1 VDADA
6 DLILVGGGLAN
17 CLIASRLRALRPEL
31 RLLVVER
38 GPTLGGNHTWSFH
51 GSDISPEQLK
61 WLEPFIETSWQGHE
75 ILFPDRERSLPGS
88 YHTIFSERVDQR
100 VSAALGDSIMTGMEV
115 SAVDAD
121 RVQLS
126 DGRVLRAPA
135 IIDGRGDPGSRDLDV
150 RFQKFFGMVVE
161 LAEPCG
167 LERPILMDAR
177 LPQEDGFRFMYS
189 LPFTPT
195 RLLIEDTRYS
205 DTPTLDIEPMRAAI
219 HAYAEQRNWRIVDVL
234 REEQGALPVVL
245 DGDLAA
251 FWRGAPGVPRSGI
264 RAGLFHYTTGYSLPE
279 AVRLADDLALEQDL
293 NSRALYKLIRK
304 RSFRLWRR
312 GRYFRLLNRML
323 YLGSPPDV
331 RYVML
336 EYFYRL
342 PTKTIDRFYAGA
354 LTRMDKLRIVTGK
367 PPIEVP
373 RAIRSLLNIPTVD
386 NPS

>member
-1 VDADA
+1 VDADV
-6 DLILVGGGLAN
+6 ILVGGGLAN
-17 CLIASRLRALRPEL
+17 CLIASRLQALRPEL
-31 RLLVVER
+31 RLLIIER
-38 GPTLGGNHTWSFH
+38 GPALGGNHTWSFH
-51 GSDISPEQLK
+51 GSDVSPAQLE
-61 WLEPFIETSWQGHE
+61 WLEPFIEASWQGHE

-88 YHTIFSERVDQR
+88 YHTIFSERLDQQ
-100 VSAALGDSIMTGMEV
+100 VAAALGDAVLTGVEV
-115 SAVDAD
+115 A
-121 RVQLS
+121 RVEAERVELA
-126 DGRVLRAPA
+126 DGRLLSAPTV
-135 IIDGRGDPGSRDLDV
+135 IDGRGDPGSRALDV

-195 RLLIEDTRYS
+195 RVLIEDTRYS
-205 DTPTLDIEPMRAAI
+205 DTAALDIEPMRSAI
-219 HAYAEQRNWRIVDVL
+219 HAYAEQRGWRIVEVL

-245 DGDLAA
+245 AGDLKA
-251 FWRGAPGVPRSGI
+251 FWRDAPGVPRSGI

-279 AVRLADDLALEQDL
+279 AVRLADDLAGEREL
-293 NSRALYKLIRK
+293 SSAALYKLIRK

-312 GRYFRLLNRML
+312 GLYFRLLNRML
-323 YLGSPPDV
+323 YLGSPRDV

-342 PTKTIDRFYAGA
+342 PSNTIDRFYAGA
-354 LTRMDKLRIVTGK
+354 LTRTDKLRIVTGK

-373 RAIRSLLNIPTVD
+373 RAIRSLLNMPTID
-386 NPS
+386 SPP